1 MDRAWPWAMFARR
14 NFRSESSELCAF
26 FSPILR
32 HRKEE
37 DAPSLHGGGFCG
49 LPPSLHH
56 PNDED
61 LSLGTPEKVARMGHR
76 RSVSAC
82 GVPSPVRQ
90 EKPCR
95 TWGTRRQDMMMG
107 SHETVLGF
115 WTAARHSGSCRGAD
129 PPRPKAV
136 GLC

>member
-1 MDRAWPWAMFARR
+1 MSKVRKAQF
-14 NFRSESSELCAF
+14 SLCIERVMRFLLSHLTA
-26 FSPILR
+26 SKR
-32 HRKEE
+32 GRC
-37 DAPSLHGGGFCG
+37 PSLHGGGFCG

-61 LSLGTPEKVARMGHR
+61 LSLGTPEKVARMGHG